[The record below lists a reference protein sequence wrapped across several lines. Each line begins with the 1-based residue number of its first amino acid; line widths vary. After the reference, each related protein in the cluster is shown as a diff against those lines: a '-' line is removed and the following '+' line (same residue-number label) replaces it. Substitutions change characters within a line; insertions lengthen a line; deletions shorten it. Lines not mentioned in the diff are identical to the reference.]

1 MVDIVRP
8 VFGEVWAASGEKLAP
23 ESTKIQSGWI
33 QEMMPYQYENFL
45 QNRQDVAITYLM
57 QKGVAEWSDEQE
69 YTANKSVVQYQ
80 GHLYI
85 ATSTVTNVIPT
96 VTASWRKLTVSIGT
110 NGAIPIA
117 FGGTGANTAE
127 QARVNLGIGSAGN
140 VDLPATSGVLVKLAN
155 NTLTSRAITGTAG
168 LIEVVNGDGAAG
180 NPTISVG
187 TNVAKTNA
195 DAAWTTNTSI
205 RLPAGSSS
213 QRGVEASG
221 RIRFNTE
228 LSRFEG
234 FDGAKW
240 SSLGDSSGT
249 VDVQTV
255 ATNGVQSSFNLTYI
269 PNSKNNIFVYIN
281 GVYQEKTSY
290 SLSGN
295 VIVFTE
301 PPDVGT
307 LEIVPISAAPSA
319 PTGSWSPQSPIANAV
334 EGTEIATINSILTV
348 MRAAGL
354 ISN

>member
-1 MVDIVRP
+1 MDILKP
-8 VFGEVWAASGEKLAP
+8 IYGEVWAASGEKLAP
-23 ESTKIQSGWI
+23 ENTKIDSGWI
-33 QEMMPYQYENFL
+33 LEMMPYQYENFL

-57 QKGVAEWSDEQE
+57 QKGVSEWSGEQE

-85 ATSTVTNVIPT
+85 ATATVTNVVPT
-96 VTASWRKLTVSIGT
+96 VTTSWRKLTVSIGT

-117 FGGTGANTAE
+117 FGGTGATTAAL
-127 QARVNLGIGSAGN
+127 ARANLGIGSAGGI
-140 VDLPATSGVLVKLAN
+140 DLPTANGMLVKLAN
-155 NTLTSRAITGTAG
+155 NTLASRAILGTDG
-168 LIEVVNGDGAAG
+168 LIEVVNGDGVAG

-187 TNVAKTNA
+187 ANVAKINA

-234 FDGAKW
+234 FDGTKW
-240 SSLGDSSGT
+240 NSLGDSSG
-249 VDVQTV
+249 VIEVQTI
-255 ATNGVQSSFNLTYI
+255 ATNGVQTSFNLTYI

-290 SLSGN
+290 SLSAN
-295 VIVFTE
+295 VVSFAE
-301 PPDVGT
+301 APDQGT
-307 LEIVPISAAPSA
+307 LEIVPISAAPIA
-319 PTGSWSPQSPIANAV
+319 PTGSWSPQAPITNAV
-334 EGTEIATINSILTV
+334 EGTEVVTINSILTV